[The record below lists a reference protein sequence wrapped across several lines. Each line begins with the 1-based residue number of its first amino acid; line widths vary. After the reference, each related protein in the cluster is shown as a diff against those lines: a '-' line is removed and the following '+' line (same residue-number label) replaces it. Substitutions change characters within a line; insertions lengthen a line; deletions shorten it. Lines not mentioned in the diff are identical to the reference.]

1 MNRSFG
7 PVSAEERSS
16 QGITLVEAVT
26 ALTLLALLAAGLVG
40 VSGNGL
46 RAWVETREALRQD
59 RRLATTQSRL
69 HESISSIVP
78 LSTPRQ
84 TGGAPQPFFQGA
96 QHMMRFVTGY
106 SPIRGERA
114 GMRLVTLR
122 TIPKPAGIQFI
133 VRDSPCPDP
142 HELAAL
148 LESAAG
154 DAAGGS
160 LELSKGTESW
170 SVAEELAASTFEYLE
185 FPENTAEPERW
196 VSRWQVEKGLP
207 RAVRIRWTTRASRG
221 ASEGGYQRLVTAA
234 VLAEAESSGGFGR

>member
-1 MNRSFG
+1 MNQRSG
-7 PVSAEERSS
+7 PVSPEERSS

-154 DAAGGS
+154 EAAGS
-160 LELSKGTESW
+160 LETSEDADAW
-170 SVAEELAASTFEYLE
+170 IVAEELAACTFEYLE
-185 FPENTAEPERW
+185 FPENTEEPERW

-221 ASEGGYQRLVTAA
+221 ASEGGHQRLVTAA

>member
-1 MNRSFG
+1 MNQRSG
-7 PVSAEERSS
+7 PVSPEERSS

-84 TGGAPQPFFQGA
+84 AGGAPQPFFQGA

-154 DAAGGS
+154 EAAGS
-160 LELSKGTESW
+160 LETSEDADAW
-170 SVAEELAASTFEYLE
+170 IVAEELAACTFEYLE
-185 FPENTAEPERW
+185 FPENTEEPERW

-221 ASEGGYQRLVTAA
+221 ASEGGHQRLVTAA
-234 VLAEAESSGGFGR
+234 VLAEAESSGGFAR

>member
-1 MNRSFG
+1 MNRRFG
-7 PVSAEERSS
+7 SVSAEERSS

-26 ALTLLALLAAGLVG
+26 ALTLLALLATGLVG

-84 TGGAPQPFFQGA
+84 RGGAPQPFFQGA

-106 SPIRGERA
+106 SPMRGGRA

-122 TIPKPAGIQFI
+122 AIPKPSGVQFI
-133 VRDSPCPDP
+133 ARDSPCPDP
-142 HELAAL
+142 HELVAL
-148 LESAAG
+148 LEASAGGAAG
-154 DAAGGS
+154 PLETSEDADA
-160 LELSKGTESW
+160 W
-170 SVAEELAASTFEYLE
+170 IVAEELAACTFEYLE
-185 FPENTAEPERW
+185 FPTDTADPERW
-196 VSRWQVEKGLP
+196 LSQWQVGKGLP
-207 RAVRIRWTTRASRG
+207 RAVRIRWTARASRG
-221 ASEGGYQRLVTAA
+221 ASEGGHQRLVTAA
-234 VLAEAESSGGFGR
+234 VLAEAESSGGFAR

>member
-1 MNRSFG
+1 MNQRSG
-7 PVSAEERSS
+7 PVSPEERSS

-46 RAWVETREALRQD
+46 RTWVETREALRQD
-59 RRLATTQSRL
+59 RRLATIQSRL

-84 TGGAPQPFFQGA
+84 AGGAPQPFFQGA

-154 DAAGGS
+154 EAAGS
-160 LELSKGTESW
+160 LETSEDADAW
-170 SVAEELAASTFEYLE
+170 IVAEELAACTFEYLE
-185 FPENTAEPERW
+185 FPENTEEPERW

-221 ASEGGYQRLVTAA
+221 ASEGGHQRLVTAA
-234 VLAEAESSGGFGR
+234 VLAEAESSGGFAR